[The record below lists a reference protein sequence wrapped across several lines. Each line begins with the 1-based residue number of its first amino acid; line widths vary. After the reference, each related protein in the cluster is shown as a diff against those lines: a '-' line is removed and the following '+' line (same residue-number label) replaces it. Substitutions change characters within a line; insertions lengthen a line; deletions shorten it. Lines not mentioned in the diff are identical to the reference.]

1 MRYANRIFVI
11 LLAVAAAQAAH
22 AAQSWGVTAEE
33 IARYEAKVVDILCE
47 LTGDCAANCGDGK
60 RQLGLLTKDDKLV
73 LVTKNS
79 TAFTGAAEELVDF
92 CAMQVIVDGLFTE
105 HRGVRM
111 FAVQFIR
118 EAPDGKWRGANR
130 FLGKWAVRNGLAPDA
145 KEANQW
151 FRHDRRVMRLIE
163 RDGYLGLGKEV
174 DKQYFESR

>member
-1 MRYANRIFVI
+1 
-11 LLAVAAAQAAH
+11 
-22 AAQSWGVTAEE
+22 
-33 IARYEAKVVDILCE
+33 
-47 LTGDCAANCGDGK
+47 
-60 RQLGLLTKDDKLV
+60 
-73 LVTKNS
+73 
-79 TAFTGAAEELVDF
+79 
-92 CAMQVIVDGLFTE
+92 MQVIVDGLFTE

-151 FRHDRRVMRLIE
+151 FRHDPRVMRLIE